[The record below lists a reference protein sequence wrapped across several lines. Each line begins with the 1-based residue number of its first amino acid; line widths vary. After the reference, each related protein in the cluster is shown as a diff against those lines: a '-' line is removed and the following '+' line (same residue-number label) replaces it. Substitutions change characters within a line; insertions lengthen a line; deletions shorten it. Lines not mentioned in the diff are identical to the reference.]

1 MDRTIITAASFAASL
16 AAAAAPAGAADF
28 RAPYTAPAPLGYSWM
43 GPYLGLN
50 LGGQWG
56 NATNSGADPWGVN
69 GGAQIGYNW
78 QHDRFVYG
86 VEGDLQGSSADD
98 TFASFKFSNPW
109 FGTMRGRAGV
119 TFNNILLYGT
129 VGLAFGGGKVEFNG
143 LTETNTQV
151 GWAAGAGLEVG
162 FTPNWSAK
170 AEYLYVDLS
179 NQSYVLT
186 GTSHGFDSSIL
197 RLGVNYRF

>member
-1 MDRTIITAASFAASL
+1 MDRTII
-16 AAAAAPAGAADF
+16 AAAAAAAAIAAAPVDAADF
-28 RAPYTAPAPLGYSWM
+28 RTPYTAPAPLAYSWM
-43 GPYLGLN
+43 GPYLGVN
-50 LGGQWG
+50 AGGQWG
-56 NATNSGADPWGVN
+56 KVTHSGADPWGVN
-69 GGAQIGYNW
+69 GGAQAGYNW
-78 QHDRFVYG
+78 QTGTFVLG
-86 VEGDLQGSSADD
+86 VEGDIQGSSADD

-119 TFNNILLYGT
+119 AFNNILLYGT

-143 LTETNTQV
+143 MTETNTHV
-151 GWAAGAGLEVG
+151 GWAAGAGIEVG

-179 NQSYVLT
+179 NQSYILT
-186 GTSHGFDSSIL
+186 GTSNGFESSIF

>member
-1 MDRTIITAASFAASL
+1 CAALSAVSIAATS
-16 AAAAAPAGAADF
+16 ANAADLG
-28 RAPYTAPAPLGYSWM
+28 RSYTAPAPLAYSWM
-43 GPYLGLN
+43 GPYFGVN

-56 NATNSGADPWGVN
+56 HATHSGADPWGVN
-69 GGAQIGYNW
+69 GGAQVGYNW
-78 QHDRFVYG
+78 QNDRFVYG
-86 VEGDLQGSSADD
+86 VEADLQGSSADD
-98 TFASFKFSNPW
+98 MFANFKFSNPW

-119 TFNNILLYGT
+119 AFNNILLYGT

-143 LTETNTQV
+143 LTESNTHV
-151 GWAAGAGLEVG
+151 GWAAGAGIEVG

-186 GTSHGFDSSIL
+186 GTSNGFESSIF

>member
-1 MDRTIITAASFAASL
+1 MKTTIIAATTFAASI
-16 AAAAAPAGAADF
+16 AAAPADAADF
-28 RAPYTAPAPLGYSWM
+28 GTPYTAPAPLAYSWM

-56 NATNSGADPWGVN
+56 SVTNSGAEPWGVT
-69 GGAQIGYNW
+69 GGGQAGYNW
-78 QHDRFVYG
+78 QLGRFVFG

-98 TFASFKFSNPW
+98 TFANFKFSNPW
-109 FGTMRGRAGV
+109 FGTTRVRAGV
-119 TFNNILLYGT
+119 AFNNMLLYGT
-129 VGLAFGGGKVEFNG
+129 IGLAFGGGKVEVNG
-143 LTETNTQV
+143 LSESNTHV

-179 NQSYVLT
+179 NQSYALT
-186 GTSHGFDSSIL
+186 GTSNGFESSIF